1 MISLSHTLKYH
12 ELTKLS
18 STFVWC
24 MLLKENHL
32 LIIHSVMKEIHP
44 AGGKRNF
51 NFDLF
56 QYCASQFIDTFFIT
70 SNMFRKSSIQEY
82 GSELEL

>member
-1 MISLSHTLKYH
+1 
-12 ELTKLS
+12 
-18 STFVWC
+18 

-32 LIIHSVMKEIHP
+32 LIIHSVMKERNP